1 MRDCMWSVAKLPCA
15 PQLSTACACVPAWPG
30 VRGTV
35 VVSWADEKD
44 TIGGP
49 DGRATIGWDGA
60 NQRMGQFIDGA
71 LSCSHVREG
80 SLVMAQD
87 SQGFART
94 AACRGATRRNEA
106 AQVSAVCLPCVS
118 AACGGTPLA
127 AWLAWFVWAPVLA
140 DLLST
145 ALPPLSPPTPSPP
158 AQEFRVRVA
167 PGSRAKSIMRIL
179 I

>member
-1 MRDCMWSVAKLPCA
+1 
-15 PQLSTACACVPAWPG
+15 
-30 VRGTV
+30 
-35 VVSWADEKD
+35 
-44 TIGGP
+44 
-49 DGRATIGWDGA
+49 
-60 NQRMGQFIDGA
+60 MGQFIDGA

-94 AACRGATRRNEA
+94 AACRGATGRNEA
-106 AQVSAVCLPCVS
+106 AQVSAVCLS
-118 AACGGTPLA
+118 AVCLLRCGCTPPGCLA
-127 AWLAWFVWAPVLA
+127 RLLAWFVWAPVLA

-145 ALPPLSPPTPSPP
+145 VASPQPPTPSPP